1 MPRLALLL
9 WPAAMVV
16 GLAAERVGFG
26 WTDLQHW
33 APDLITGWSLIAVGL
48 IAWQCR
54 PDSRVGVLVTVIGF
68 SWFVGNFAV
77 TGVAG
82 VDWLARQAVF
92 VHRGPLVHLL
102 CPWP

>member
-48 IAWQCR
+48 IAGSVDRTAEWVCS
-54 PDSRVGVLVTVIGF
+54 SR
-68 SWFVGNFAV
+68 
-77 TGVAG
+77 
-82 VDWLARQAVF
+82 
-92 VHRGPLVHLL
+92 
-102 CPWP
+102 